1 MILKRYHSLAKPLA
15 ALFVVSIILSS
26 SSFSQSLNINVSAQ
40 NQKEHKFQS
49 PTNQS
54 ETNDSSKA
62 ILEKYKPRVL
72 EHLFSNKTIASNIS
86 SNSSIPASIVVG
98 VISPNGTQVSAYGN
112 ISKANPT
119 PVDGNTIFDIGSVTK
134 TFVATVLAELVDQGV
149 VKLSDPLEMYLPSNV
164 TVPSYNGYKITL
176 KDLATHSS
184 GLPYWPAGWTWDKYY
199 TTPQVYG
206 FLANSTFEDEPGTVA
221 KYSNIGM
228 GMLGQALSL
237 KMGVPLIHLIED
249 RILNVLGMNSTGF
262 AMNETGTLIPEDI
275 KSRFAVGHMV
285 GNESKL
291 VFLPQEVTAAGA
303 MYSTVNDLLK
313 YVSANL
319 GLIDTKINPSMEE
332 THSIRLPFYELQV
345 PFKDPSGNESTPYAY
360 EGLSWFST
368 TNLGTQVV
376 WHNGGIDGYSSFVG
390 FNPSKQIGLVI
401 LCSCFFTDVP
411 PIEMLQIAI
420 PFLLYYPDTAP
431 SLGS

>member
-1 MILKRYHSLAKPLA
+1 LAKS
-15 ALFVVSIILSS
+15 FVAFFIVSIILSAS
-26 SSFSQSLNINVSAQ
+26 SLSQSWNIHVSAQ
-40 NQKEHKFQS
+40 NPKENNLQS
-49 PTNQS
+49 SSLNQS
-54 ETNDSSKA
+54 EINDLSKA
-62 ILEKYKPRVL
+62 ILDKYKPRVL
-72 EHLFSNKTIASNIS
+72 EHLFGNKTIASNIS
-86 SNSSIPASIVVG
+86 SNSSIPAAIVVG
-98 VISPNGTQVSAYGN
+98 VITPNGTQVSAYGN

-134 TFVATVLAELVDQGV
+134 TFVATVLADLINQGV

-164 TVPSYNGYKITL
+164 TVPSYNGSKITL
-176 KDLATHSS
+176 GDLATHTS
-184 GLPYWPAGWTWDKYY
+184 GLPYWPSGWIWNKYY
-199 TTPQVYG
+199 TTQQVYE
-206 FLANSTFEDEPGTVA
+206 FLSNSTFEDEPGTVA

-228 GMLGQALSL
+228 GMAGQAISL
-237 KMGVPLIHLIED
+237 KMGVPLIQLIED

-262 AMNETGTLIPEDI
+262 AMNKTGILIPQDI
-275 KSRFAVGHMV
+275 KSRFAAGHMV

-291 VFLPQEVTAAGA
+291 VFLPQEVQAAGA
-303 MYSTVNDLLK
+303 MYSTANDLLK

-319 GLIDTKINPSMEE
+319 GLIDTKINSAMEE
-332 THSIRLPFYELQV
+332 THSIRYPFYELQV
-345 PFKDPSGNESTPYAY
+345 PFPDPSGNESTPYAY

-411 PIEMLQIAI
+411 PIEMLKIAV
-420 PFLLYYPDTAP
+420 PFLLYYPDH
-431 SLGS
+431 

>member
-1 MILKRYHSLAKPLA
+1 MKRYHSLAKS
-15 ALFVVSIILSS
+15 FVAFFIVSIILSAS
-26 SSFSQSLNINVSAQ
+26 SLSQSWNIHVSAQ
-40 NQKEHKFQS
+40 NPKENNLQS
-49 PTNQS
+49 SSLNQS
-54 ETNDSSKA
+54 EINDLSKA
-62 ILEKYKPRVL
+62 ILDKYKPRVL
-72 EHLFSNKTIASNIS
+72 EHLFGNKTIASNIS
-86 SNSSIPASIVVG
+86 SNSSIPAAIVVG
-98 VISPNGTQVSAYGN
+98 VITPNGTQVSAYGN

-134 TFVATVLAELVDQGV
+134 TFVATVLADLVNQGV

-176 KDLATHSS
+176 EDLTTHTS
-184 GLPYWPAGWTWDKYY
+184 GLPYWPAGWIWNKYY
-199 TTPQVYG
+199 TTQQVYE
-206 FLANSTFEDEPGTVA
+206 FLSNSTFEDEPGTVA

-228 GMLGQALSL
+228 GMVGQAISL
-237 KMGVPLIHLIED
+237 KMGVPLIQLLED

-262 AMNETGTLIPEDI
+262 AMNKTGILIPQDI
-275 KSRFAVGHMV
+275 KSRFAAGHMV

-291 VFLPQEVTAAGA
+291 VFLPQEVQAAGA
-303 MYSTVNDLLK
+303 MYSTANDLLK

-319 GLIDTKINPSMEE
+319 GLIDTKINSAMEE
-332 THSIRLPFYELQV
+332 THSIRYPFYELQV
-345 PFKDPSGNESTPYAY
+345 PFPDPSGNESTPYAY

-411 PIEMLQIAI
+411 PIEMLKIAV
-420 PFLLYYPDTAP
+420 PFLLYYPDH
-431 SLGS
+431 

>member
-1 MILKRYHSLAKPLA
+1 VL
-15 ALFVVSIILSS
+15 
-26 SSFSQSLNINVSAQ
+26 AQ
-40 NQKEHKFQS
+40 NQKEHNLQS
-49 PTNQS
+49 SSNQS
-54 ETNDSSKA
+54 ETNDLSKT

-72 EHLFSNKTIASNIS
+72 EHLFNNKTIASNIS
-86 SNSSIPASIVVG
+86 SNSSIPVSIVVG

-164 TVPSYNGYKITL
+164 TVPSHNGYKITL
-176 KDLATHSS
+176 KDVATHSS

-199 TTPQVYG
+199 TTPQVYE

-237 KMGVPLIHLIED
+237 KMGVPLIQLIED

-262 AMNETGTLIPEDI
+262 AMNETGILIPEDI
-275 KSRFAVGHMV
+275 ESRFAVGHMV

-319 GLIDTKINPSMEE
+319 GLIDTKINPAMEE
-332 THSIRLPFYELQV
+332 THSIRIPFYELEV
-345 PFKDPSGNESTPYAY
+345 PFEDPSGNESTPYAY

-411 PIEMLQIAI
+411 PIEMLRIAI
-420 PFLLYYPDTAP
+420 PFLLYYPD
-431 SLGS
+431 L

>member
-1 MILKRYHSLAKPLA
+1 MKQNSSLTKTLVIF
-15 ALFVVSIILSS
+15 LIVSVIFSS
-26 SSFSQSLNINVSAQ
+26 GSFSQSFNMNVSAQ
-40 NQKEHKFQS
+40 SQEENKLQS
-49 PTNQS
+49 SFSNQS
-54 ETNDSSKA
+54 AKVDDLSKT
-62 ILEKYKPRVL
+62 ILDKYKPRVL
-72 EHLFSNKTIASNIS
+72 EHLFGNKTIASNIS
-86 SNSSIPASIVVG
+86 SNSSLPVSIVVG
-98 VISPNGTQVSAYGN
+98 VITPNGTQVSAYGN
-112 ISKANPT
+112 ISRANPI

-134 TFVATVLAELVDQGV
+134 TFVATILAELVDQGV
-149 VKLSDPLEMYLPSNV
+149 VKLSDPLEMYLPVNV
-164 TVPSYNGYKITL
+164 TVPSYNGHKITL
-176 KDLATHSS
+176 KDVATHSS
-184 GLPYWPAGWTWDKYY
+184 GLPYWPPGWTWDKYY
-199 TTPQVYG
+199 TTPQVYE
-206 FLANSTFEDEPGTVA
+206 FLANSTLEDEPGTVA

-237 KMGVPLIHLIED
+237 KMGVPLIQLIED

-262 AMNETGTLIPEDI
+262 AMNETGILIPEDI
-275 KSRFAVGHMV
+275 KSRFAAGHIV

-319 GLIDTKINPSMEE
+319 GLIDTKINPAMEE
-332 THSIRLPFYELQV
+332 THSIRIPFYELQV

-411 PIEMLQIAI
+411 PIEMLKIAV
-420 PFLLYYPDTAP
+420 PFLLYYPDQ
-431 SLGS
+431 